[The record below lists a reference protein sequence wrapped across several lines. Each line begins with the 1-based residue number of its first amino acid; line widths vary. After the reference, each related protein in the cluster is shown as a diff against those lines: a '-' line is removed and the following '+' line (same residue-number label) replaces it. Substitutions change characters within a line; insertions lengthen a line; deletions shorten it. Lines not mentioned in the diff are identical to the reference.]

1 MWQGKRMK
9 IFSGT
14 AHAELAREICEY
26 TGVTLGNA
34 TVTRFS
40 NGEIQVVIDESVR
53 GADIFLVQPMAAK
66 VNEDL
71 MELLIMID
79 AFRRASARQITA
91 VIPHYGYARQD
102 RKARGREPISARLVA
117 DLLTVAGATRILSM
131 DLHAP
136 QIQGFFD
143 IPLDHLRGVPILAEY
158 FLENDC
164 RDAVVVAP
172 DLGGVTRARDLAHRL
187 HLPLAIID
195 KRRPA
200 PNVSE
205 VMHVIGSVEGKK
217 VIMIDDMIDTGGT
230 ILQGAKTLLE
240 KGAKEVCVSCT
251 HAILSGPAIER
262 LKSPVFKEVIVT
274 NTIPLCEE
282 KKLDKIKVLS
292 VAPIFGEAIVRIFE
306 NLSVSKLF

>member
-14 AHAELAREICEY
+14 AHTQLAREICEY
-26 TGVTLGNA
+26 TGVTLGHA

-40 NGEIQVVIDESVR
+40 NGEIQVVINESVR

-158 FLENDC
+158 FLENNC
-164 RDAVVVAP
+164 HDAVVVAP

-240 KGAKEVCVSCT
+240 RGAKEVCVSCT
-251 HAILSGPAIER
+251 HAIFSGPAMER
-262 LKSPVFKEVIVT
+262 LKSPLIKEVVVT
-274 NTIPLCEE
+274 NTIPLYEE

-306 NLSVSKLF
+306 DLSVSKLF

>member
-1 MWQGKRMK
+1 MWQGRRMK

-14 AHAELAREICEY
+14 AHAELAQEICEY
-26 TGVTLGNA
+26 TGVTLGHA

-102 RKARGREPISARLVA
+102 RKARGREPISARLIA

-143 IPLDHLRGVPILAEY
+143 IPLDHLR
-158 FLENDC
+158 
-164 RDAVVVAP
+164 
-172 DLGGVTRARDLAHRL
+172 
-187 HLPLAIID
+187 
-195 KRRPA
+195 
-200 PNVSE
+200 
-205 VMHVIGSVEGKK
+205 
-217 VIMIDDMIDTGGT
+217 
-230 ILQGAKTLLE
+230 
-240 KGAKEVCVSCT
+240 
-251 HAILSGPAIER
+251 
-262 LKSPVFKEVIVT
+262 VF
-274 NTIPLCEE
+274 P
-282 KKLDKIKVLS
+282 
-292 VAPIFGEAIVRIFE
+292 F
-306 NLSVSKLF
+306 